1 MITFLLNI
9 EVKLVTE
16 EEIMKEL
23 SNVVDPEIG
32 MSIVDMGLV
41 DEVKIE
47 DNKVSVSF
55 HLTAPFCPPVFA
67 IMIAKDIK
75 DRLSKMAGVKN
86 SEVKL
91 VGHIMAD
98 QINETINKPS

>member
-1 MITFLLNI
+1 M
-9 EVKLVTE
+9 E
-16 EEIMKEL
+16 EL
-23 SNVVDPEIG
+23 SNVIDPEIG

-47 DNKVSVSF
+47 GKKVSVSF
-55 HLTAPFCPPVFA
+55 HLSAPFCPPVFA
-67 IMIAKDIK
+67 MMIAKDIK
-75 DRLSKMAGVKN
+75 NRLSKMVGVEN

-98 QINETINKPS
+98 QINEAINKT

>member
-1 MITFLLNI
+1 M
-9 EVKLVTE
+9 VTE
-16 EEIMKEL
+16 EEVMEEL
-23 SNVVDPEIG
+23 SNVIDPEIG
-32 MSIVDMGLV
+32 MSIIDMGLV

-47 DNKVSVSF
+47 GDKVSVNF

-67 IMIAKDIK
+67 MMIAKDIK
-75 DRLSKMAGVKN
+75 DRLSRMTGVKI

-98 QINETINKPS
+98 QINEIINKPSQE

>member
-1 MITFLLNI
+1 M
-9 EVKLVTE
+9 VTK
-16 EEIMKEL
+16 EEIMEEL
-23 SNVVDPEIG
+23 NNVMDPEIG

-47 DNKVSVSF
+47 GNKVSVIF

-67 IMIAKDIK
+67 VMIAKDIK
-75 DRLSKMAGVKN
+75 ERLSKMAGVKS

-98 QINETINKPS
+98 QINEIINKPS

>member
-1 MITFLLNI
+1 M
-9 EVKLVTE
+9 VTE
-16 EEIMKEL
+16 EEIMEEL
-23 SNVVDPEIG
+23 SNVIDPEIG
-32 MSIVDMGLV
+32 MSIIDMGMV

-47 DNKVSVSF
+47 GDKVSVNF

-67 IMIAKDIK
+67 MMIAKDIK
-75 DRLSKMAGVKN
+75 DRLSSMAGVKS

-98 QINETINKPS
+98 QINEIINKPSQE

>member
-1 MITFLLNI
+1 
-9 EVKLVTE
+9 LVTK
-16 EEIMKEL
+16 EEIMEEL
-23 SNVVDPEIG
+23 SNVIDPEIG

-47 DNKVSVSF
+47 GKKVSVSF
-55 HLTAPFCPPVFA
+55 HLSAPFCPPVFA
-67 IMIAKDIK
+67 MMIAKDIK
-75 DRLSKMAGVKN
+75 NRLSKMVGVEN

-98 QINETINKPS
+98 QINEAINKT

>member
-1 MITFLLNI
+1 M
-9 EVKLVTE
+9 VTE
-16 EEIMKEL
+16 EEVMEEL
-23 SNVVDPEIG
+23 NNVIDPEIG

-47 DNKVSVSF
+47 GDKVSVSF

-67 IMIAKDIK
+67 VMIAKDIK
-75 DRLSKMAGVKN
+75 ERLSRMAGIRS

-91 VGHIMAD
+91 MGHIMAD
-98 QINETINKPS
+98 QINEIINKPSQEEL

>member
-1 MITFLLNI
+1 M
-9 EVKLVTE
+9 VTE
-16 EEIMKEL
+16 EEVMEEL
-23 SNVVDPEIG
+23 SNVIDPEIG
-32 MSIVDMGLV
+32 LSIIDMGLV

-47 DNKVSVSF
+47 GDKVSVSF

-67 IMIAKDIK
+67 TMIAKDIK
-75 DRLSKMAGVKN
+75 DRLSRMAGVKS

-98 QINETINKPS
+98 QINEVINKPLRE